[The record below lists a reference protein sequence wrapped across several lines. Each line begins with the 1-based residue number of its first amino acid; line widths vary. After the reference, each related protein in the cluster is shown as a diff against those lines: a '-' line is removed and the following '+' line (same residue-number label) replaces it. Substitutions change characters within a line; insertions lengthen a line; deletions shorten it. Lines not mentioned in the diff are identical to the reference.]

1 MIYLKDLE
9 EAKANAD
16 KIKKAL
22 TKIKKDKDKKKDSF
36 FNDHHEKVFNKID
49 CLQCANCCKTTSP
62 IFRDIDIKRISKKI
76 RTSEKNFIEEYLYL
90 DKDQDYVLKSS
101 PCFFLDSDN
110 TCRIYQ
116 DRPLAC
122 KEYPHTDRKNMYQIM
137 DLTYNNALIC
147 PAVSNIVNH
156 LISLNIK

>member
-9 EAKANAD
+9 EAKANTEN
-16 KIKKAL
+16 IKKAL

-36 FNDHHEKVFNKID
+36 FYTQHEKIFKKID

-62 IFRDIDIKRISKKI
+62 IFRDIDIKRISKKLRI
-76 RTSEKNFIEEYLYL
+76 SEKNFIDEYLYL

-101 PCFFLDSDN
+101 PCFFLDTDN

-137 DLTYNNALIC
+137 DLTYNNSLIC
-147 PAVSNIVNH
+147 PAVANIVNQ
-156 LISLNIK
+156 LISVNFK